1 MQPPPQPS
9 IRLKTSYK
17 RVLADTL
24 TPVSIYLKL
33 RDTYPNAVL
42 LESADYHGN
51 ENSYSYVGCSPL
63 ATIALN
69 GSQLQT
75 RWPDGTQDVN
85 TLTAGGLVD
94 TIQAFAGSFTIETE
108 HNFPFASSG
117 LFGYM
122 AYDALTW
129 LGGPELDQ
137 HKPGLDQ
144 VATVHYQVCGI
155 VIVMNHFKNEMFL
168 FHHQTVDDDSPNLL
182 DAIEA
187 HINNGTAPQY
197 TFEVT
202 GPEKS
207 NITDEAFLSALAAA
221 KNHCQLGNVFQMVV
235 SRPFETPFYGDDF
248 NVYRALRS
256 INPSPYLFYFDYG
269 NYKIFGSSPETQI
282 LVKDGKA
289 TIFPI
294 AGTYRRTGH
303 DATDTE
309 LAQKLNNDPKENA
322 EHVMLVDLA
331 RNDLSRNSRH
341 VAVETFK
348 EIQFYS
354 HVIHLVSKVTGTL
367 EPGVNTMQLVADTFP
382 AGTLSG
388 APKYKAMQLI
398 DTLEPDRRTYY
409 GGCIGFIDFKGNFNH
424 AIIIRSFLSQ
434 NHVLNYRAG
443 AGVVAKSSPE
453 NEMEEVNTK
462 LGALRAAIALA
473 ANLAQ

>member
-1 MQPPPQPS
+1 MQCSPAL

-33 RDTYPNAVL
+33 RDTYANAVL

-51 ENSYSYVGCSPL
+51 ENSYSYIGCSPL
-63 ATIALN
+63 ASIALH
-69 GSQLQT
+69 GSQVQT
-75 RWPDGTQDVN
+75 RWPDGTQEVS
-85 TLTAGGLVD
+85 TLAADGLA
-94 TIQAFAGSFTIETE
+94 IAIKAFAGSFVMDAELS
-108 HNFPFASSG
+108 FPFASSG

-122 AYDALTW
+122 AYDSLAW
-129 LGGPELDQ
+129 LGGPKLDQ
-137 HKPGLDQ
+137 QKPGLEQ
-144 VATVHYQVCGI
+144 VATMHYQVCGI
-155 VIVMNHFKNEMFL
+155 VIVMNHFKNEMFI
-168 FHHQTVDDDSPNLL
+168 FHHQTADDDSPDLL
-182 DAIEA
+182 TAIEA
-187 HINNGTAPQY
+187 QINNGTAPQY
-197 TFEVT
+197 TFGVT
-202 GPEKS
+202 GPEQS
-207 NITDEAFLSALAAA
+207 NVTDEAFMRALTVA

-235 SRPFETPFYGDDF
+235 SRPFSTPFYGDDF

-282 LVKDGKA
+282 LIKDGKA

-303 DATDTE
+303 DATDAE
-309 LAQKLNNDPKENA
+309 LAQKLHNDPKENA

-341 VAVETFK
+341 VALETFK

-354 HVIHLVSKVTGTL
+354 HVIHLVSKVTGAL
-367 EPGVNTMQLVADTFP
+367 EPGVNTLQLVADTFP

-388 APKYKAMQLI
+388 APKYKAIQLI
-398 DTLEPDRRTYY
+398 DALEPDRRTYY
-409 GGCIGFIDFKGNFNH
+409 GGCIGIMDFKGNFNH

-434 NHVLNYRAG
+434 NQVLHYRAG

-453 NEMEEVNTK
+453 GEMQEVHTK
-462 LGALRAAIALA
+462 LSALREAIALA
-473 ANLAQ
+473 ATLAP